1 MLEFLLAIIVET
13 KTALLLEIML
23 HSDLVLRLLVK

>member
-1 MLEFLLAIIVET
+1 MLEFLLAIIEGT
-13 KTALLLEIML
+13 KIALLLEIML